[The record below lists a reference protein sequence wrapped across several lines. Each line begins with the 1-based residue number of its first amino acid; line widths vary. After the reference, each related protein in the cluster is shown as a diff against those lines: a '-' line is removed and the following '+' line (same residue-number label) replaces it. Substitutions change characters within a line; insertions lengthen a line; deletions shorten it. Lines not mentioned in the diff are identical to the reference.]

1 MVNLITFG
9 DVNKYLFYPFVGG
22 IVKLLLEFIS
32 DKVKKDF
39 TNHPIIN
46 LLNESFGF
54 SLALIPLLI
63 VHIRTKRLNKEYT
76 LSITKTTEK
85 AINNNN
91 GFFDNK
97 RTLLILCSLFIYIQK
112 FFTYFIIHNYMTNLW
127 FYDVVFLSIFSWLIL
142 GERLYKHQF
151 LCLIILA
158 VISAFILYFSYKEAN
173 LLDVCIIFYI
183 ELIFCITHVLIK
195 YVIDN
200 KFCTVYEV
208 CSYEG
213 VLSFIINFILLII
226 FSNIEIDRGSKFLKV
241 FYHLESD
248 GKIYYDNYNYFSQWT
263 GYEIIIFFVFSII
276 RTLYNLTLLF
286 TLKYFIPS
294 HIIIIL
300 LSDEIYDSLKMDATG
315 NKYYITFTCLIYPFI
330 YFLILIF
337 TEIIELNFLGL
348 SYNTRK
354 NIRRRAS
361 FTERSS
367 SAYSRHSNLM
377 IEMEDNFI
385 VNMREEDNEI

>member
-22 IVKLLLEFIS
+22 IIKLLLEFIS

-39 TNHPIIN
+39 SKHPIIN
-46 LLNESFGF
+46 FLNESFGY

-63 VHIRTKRLNKEYT
+63 VHIRAKRLNKEYT
-76 LSITKTTEK
+76 LASLAIAKTSEK
-85 AINNNN
+85 VS
-91 GFFDNK
+91 NK
-97 RTLLILCSLFIYIQK
+97 HSLLILCSFMNFIQK
-112 FFTYFIIHNYMTNLW
+112 FLTYFIIHQYMTNLW
-127 FYDVVFLSIFSWLIL
+127 FYDVVYFSIFSWLVL

-151 LCLIILA
+151 LCLIILT
-158 VISAFILYFSYKEAN
+158 VISAFILYFNYKETS
-173 LLDVCIIFYI
+173 LLDISILFYI
-183 ELIFCITHVLIK
+183 ELIFCVAHVLIK

-226 FSNIEIDRGSKFLKV
+226 FSNMEIDSDSKILKI
-241 FYHLESD
+241 FYHFESD
-248 GKIYYDNYNYFSQWT
+248 SKIYFDNYNYFSQWT
-263 GYEIIIFFVFSII
+263 RYEIIIFFVFSII
-276 RTLYNLTLLF
+276 RTVYNLTLLF
-286 TLKYFIPS
+286 TLRYFIPS

-300 LSDEIYDSLKMDATG
+300 LSDEIYDSLKIDATG
-315 NKYYITFTCLIYPFI
+315 NKYYITLTCLLYPLI

-337 TEIIELNFLGL
+337 TEIIELNFFGL

-354 NIRRRAS
+354 NIRRRAAIM
-361 FTERSS
+361 ERSS
-367 SAYSRHSNLM
+367 SAFSRHTSLM
-377 IEMEDNFI
+377 IEMEDNLI
-385 VNMREEDNEI
+385 VNMRDQDNEI